1 MARVQKKDK
10 AVETKQTVK
19 PEASGVTGIKEE
31 SEKGELFFKI
41 VLIVMSVAL
50 LGLIIY
56 FVVDA
61 IIGDGTTTDEKRYNK
76 NNYLTV
82 AIVNEILSGNDNASV
97 ENLSRAFFESL
108 ENEDFNFIYI
118 VFYNSLAEEG
128 SAEYNRQ
135 EEVLGVVDDIF
146 EQFGQT
152 VIYNEGKDDEYSYVV
167 VGDETAIFF
176 VDISDPNNA
185 TWSSFIN
192 DSDYPGNK
200 DVAPVMLRFDLNEA
214 NTPKWFG
221 PSGSATYKAAAQLQ
235 NLLNDLKNAE

>member
-76 NNYLTV
+76 AYCLSCN
-82 AIVNEILSGNDNASV
+82 LSGPDILVVYSRLRSSSV
-97 ENLSRAFFESL
+97 SR
-108 ENEDFNFIYI
+108 
-118 VFYNSLAEEG
+118 
-128 SAEYNRQ
+128 
-135 EEVLGVVDDIF
+135 
-146 EQFGQT
+146 
-152 VIYNEGKDDEYSYVV
+152 
-167 VGDETAIFF
+167 
-176 VDISDPNNA
+176 
-185 TWSSFIN
+185 
-192 DSDYPGNK
+192 
-200 DVAPVMLRFDLNEA
+200 
-214 NTPKWFG
+214 
-221 PSGSATYKAAAQLQ
+221 
-235 NLLNDLKNAE
+235 